1 MNNALIKAGLVLA
14 MLAPCLQVQADEVKD
29 LEEDLSLTIEDAT
42 PSQPGSVQFNGIAR
56 YQRMRPST
64 PDAGRNELQ
73 LTPRMQFGVARNF
86 QMSVAVPYRVG
97 NAEDTSQGEFRLD
110 GLYRFNTESGYLP
123 AFAVSG
129 GIERPYGA
137 DSGGTEVMAKG
148 IMTKSL
154 GVVQDANRPAQLHLN
169 VMARHNLR
177 PDVNERRDR
186 YLAGAALSKQL
197 NQRWLFAGSLFRE
210 QQRERGAAYNMGEV
224 GARWKLSEKLMLSG
238 SVGHGFN
245 HGAPPLRMTVGF
257 QRSLD

>member
-1 MNNALIKAGLVLA
+1 MNNVLIKTCLA
-14 MLAPCLQVQADEVKD
+14 LGMLAACLCARADEVKD
-29 LEEDLSLTIEDAT
+29 LEEDLALTIEDAT
-42 PSQPGSVQFNGIAR
+42 PSQPGSVQFNGIVR
-56 YQRMRPST
+56 YQRMQPST
-64 PDAGRNELQ
+64 PDAGRNEWQ
-73 LTPRMQFGVARNF
+73 LTPRMQFGIARDF

-123 AFAVSG
+123 AFAVNVG
-129 GIERPYGA
+129 VEHPYGA
-137 DSGGTEVMAKG
+137 DSGGTEVMVKG

-169 VMARHNLR
+169 VVARHNLR
-177 PDVNERRDR
+177 PEGNERRDR

-197 NQRWLFAGSLFRE
+197 NQRWLLAGSLFRE
-210 QQRERGAAYNMGEV
+210 EQRERDAAFNIGEV
-224 GARWKLSEKLMLSG
+224 GARWKLSEKTMLSG

-245 HGAPPLRMTVGF
+245 HGAPPLRLVVGF

>member
-1 MNNALIKAGLVLA
+1 MNNVLISAGLALG
-14 MLAPCLQVQADEVKD
+14 MLASCIHVQADEVKD

-64 PDAGRNELQ
+64 TDAGRNELQ

-110 GLYRFNTESGYLP
+110 GLYRLNDGSGVLP
-123 AFAVSG
+123 AFAVDV
-129 GIERPYGA
+129 GIERPYA
-137 DSGGTEVMAKG
+137 ANSGTEVLVKG
-148 IMTKSL
+148 IMTRSL
-154 GVVQDANRPAQLHLN
+154 GAVQDANRPAQLHLN
-169 VMARHNLR
+169 IMARHNLR

-186 YLAGAALSKQL
+186 YLAGTALSKQL
-197 NQRWLFAGSLFRE
+197 NERWLLAGSVFRE
-210 QQRERGAAYNMGEV
+210 QQRERNAAFNFGEV
-224 GARWKLSEKLMLSG
+224 GTRWKLSEKLMLSG

-245 HGAPPLRMTVGF
+245 HGAPRLRMVLGF

>member
-1 MNNALIKAGLVLA
+1 MKNALIKAGLALG
-14 MLAPCLQVQADEVKD
+14 MLVPAIHAHADEVKD

-56 YQRMRPST
+56 YQRMRPSE
-64 PDAGRNELQ
+64 PGGGRNELQ

-86 QMSVAVPYRVG
+86 QVSVAAPYRVG

-110 GLYRFNTESGYLP
+110 GLYRFNAESGNLP
-123 AFAVSG
+123 AFAVNVG
-129 GIERPYGA
+129 VERPYGA
-137 DSGGTEVMAKG
+137 DSGGTEVMVKG

-154 GVVQDANRPAQLHLN
+154 GVVQDENRPAQLHLN

-197 NQRWLFAGSLFRE
+197 NQRWLLAGSVFRE
-210 QQRERGAAYNMGEV
+210 QQRERDAAYNMGEV

-238 SVGHGFN
+238 SMGHGFN
-245 HGAPPLRMTVGF
+245 HGAPPLRLVVGF